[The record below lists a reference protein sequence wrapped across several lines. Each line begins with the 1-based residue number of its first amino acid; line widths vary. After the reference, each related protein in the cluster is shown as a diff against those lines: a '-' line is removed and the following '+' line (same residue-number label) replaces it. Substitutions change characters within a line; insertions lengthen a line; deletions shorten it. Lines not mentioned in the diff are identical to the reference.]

1 MTLLCALI
9 LDALTGE
16 PRWLWSRLPHP
27 AVVMGNIIAKLSY
40 RLNRAPGQKIK
51 GIILVISLVIGGGV
65 LGALLAELGALAE
78 IIVATILLA
87 QKSLM
92 QHVQNVGQSLRMSLS
107 AGRRSVAM
115 IVGRDTAQM
124 DKTQVARAA
133 IESAAENFSDGIV
146 APVFWFAIAGLPG
159 LIIYKVINTAD
170 SMVGYKNK
178 SYIDFGWA
186 TARLDDVI
194 NWVPAR
200 MSALGIWLL
209 TGCTTPWPTLARDA
223 RLHRSP
229 NAGWP
234 EAAMAHALGISLSGP
249 RSYEGKMQEFSWV
262 NVLGR
267 KNIGPVDIDK
277 AIRILW
283 VAWFGMLGLVATF
296 TLVSFL

>member
-1 MTLLCALI
+1 
-9 LDALTGE
+9 
-16 PRWLWSRLPHP
+16 
-27 AVVMGNIIAKLSY
+27 MGNIIAKLSY